1 MKIDLLTQFELLWN
15 VFWNLH
21 HLITS
26 FIAEKQSRRH
36 SEPARSRVINKFDD
50 KIPPRTESSRDKNN
64 IKRSYQTS
72 SHRERSLKCRKIIWK
87 TQFYSLIKVRQR
99 RLLLDWLLTKVFNWF
114 LLFFSLEK
122 HSESNCSQ
130 NTFSSIS
137 WCSLKLHNPE
147 IISYK

>member
-114 LLFFSLEK
+114 LLFFRSKNTQNPTALK
-122 HSESNCSQ
+122 TRSVPFPDVHLNC
-130 NTFSSIS
+130 TT
-137 WCSLKLHNPE
+137 PR
-147 IISYK
+147 